1 MEPLLV
7 RNEATGHKLRVE
19 DHAWERWGELHGH
32 STDDISVSL
41 GRAIPFG
48 GQLSG
53 QRLPDGR
60 ILNEGMLLLD
70 GEVVFAA
77 ELGRAMVIRT
87 VLTKAMALGNMQ
99 AFIGSAR
106 KAAYYSN
113 LTNVTPAEPAM
124 PQQQEAAMICR
135 LNEQSQ
141 AVKRL
146 SNEQL
151 EQNRQD
157 AMFQQQHCSGKKLA
171 KAYGRLRNALEYER
185 SQRGLS
191 TKYHCLDHATSQEI
205 EYASIKKALRELL
218 AEGLL
223 DEDMLSL
230 IYKRAESIRE
240 RMREEARCKVS
251 A

>member
-1 MEPLLV
+1 MLV

-19 DHAWERWGELHGH
+19 DHAMERFGELHGH
-32 STDDISVSL
+32 TTDDIALSL

-48 GQLSG
+48 GQLTG

-87 VLTKAMALGNMQ
+87 VLTKSMALGNMQ

-106 KAAYYSN
+106 KAAYYTN
-113 LTNVTPAEPAM
+113 LTNVTPAEPKM
-124 PQQQEAAMICR
+124 PQQQEAALICR
-135 LNEQSQ
+135 LNEQAQ

-151 EQNRQD
+151 EQDRLD

-171 KAYGRLRNALEYER
+171 KAYGRLRNTLELEK
-185 SQRGLS
+185 SHRGL
-191 TKYHCLDHATSQEI
+191 TKKPGLDHATLQEI

-240 RMREEARCKVS
+240 RMREEARCKAVS